1 MDTVSMLVGA
11 FIGMVSV
18 VVSMMIVGVEMQYKE
33 KK

>member
-11 FIGMVSV
+11 FVGMASV

>member
-11 FIGMVSV
+11 FIGMASFITA
-18 VVSMMIVGVEMQYKE
+18 MMIVGVELQVKE